1 MAAEN
6 GRIITAPPVSDPV
19 QWHEGMLLQPHHFQ
33 QSWLR
38 QDALLQF
45 HLSRIAPFAHGVV
58 RLEVDRGALAAGRL
72 RLLGLEAVL
81 PDGMLVRH
89 DGGEDRLEMD
99 LPPLKDRLSAP
110 QRVHL
115 VLPKYQPGS
124 AKPDDDLARWR
135 SRPGDSAVD
144 ENTGT
149 HPEPMPRLRAA
160 LRLRLE
166 DDLPPG
172 MVTLPVLEIEFKN
185 QTFQLTD
192 YEAPT
197 AVLSPVSA
205 LFRESRALVAKLREK
220 ASYVADAQGGELD
233 RSEARQ
239 TVLCLVAG
247 LPMLEGLLGL
257 PALHPLDLYMALL
270 NVMGH
275 VSILR
280 ASLVPPLTE
289 PYDHLDPRGCIGR
302 LLSAIDLVL
311 DHVSQAFAA
320 ITFEPAQYG
329 FRQRIQESWLGSELI
344 VGLRLKPGQK
354 PDDAADWMEA
364 ALIAAEN
371 RLDELGVYRLRGAGR
386 RALSADEASAFAAS
400 RDVMLYAIT
409 CDEYVAPDEPLFIVN
424 TLDRTGVRRPADIL
438 LFIPSNSAGAR

>member
-1 MAAEN
+1 MAGEN
-6 GRIITAPPVSDPV
+6 GKIIAAPPVPDPV

-58 RLEVDRGALAAGRL
+58 RMELDRGALSAGRL
-72 RLLGLEAVL
+72 RLLAVEAVL
-81 PDGMLVRH
+81 PDGLLIRH
-89 DGGEDRLEMD
+89 DGADDRLEMD
-99 LPPLKDRLSAP
+99 LPPLKDRLSSP

-124 AKPDDDLARWR
+124 ARPDDDLARWR
-135 SRPGDSAVD
+135 SRPGESAVD
-144 ENTGT
+144 ENTGS
-149 HPEPMPRLRAA
+149 HAEPIPRLRPA

-172 MVTLPVLEIEFKN
+172 MVSLPLLEIEFKN

-192 YEAPT
+192 YEAPS
-197 AVLSPVSA
+197 AVLSPTSA
-205 LFRESRALVAKLREK
+205 LFREGRALVAKLREK
-220 ASYVADAQGGELD
+220 ASYVAEAQGGELD
-233 RSEARQ
+233 RAEARQ

-247 LPMLEGLLGL
+247 LPLLEGLLGL
-257 PALHPLDLYMALL
+257 PALHPLELYKALL

-280 ASLVPPLTE
+280 SSLVPPLTE

-302 LLSAIDLVL
+302 LLAAVDLVL
-311 DHVSQAFAA
+311 DHVAQAFAA
-320 ITFEPAQYG
+320 MTFEPVQHG
-329 FRQRIQESWLGSELI
+329 FRHRIEESWLTGELI

-354 PDDAADWMEA
+354 ADDAADWMEA
-364 ALIAAEN
+364 ALIATEK
-371 RLDELGVYRLRGAGR
+371 RLDELGVYRLRGASR
-386 RALSADEASAFAAS
+386 RALSAEEASAFAAS
-400 RDVMLYAIT
+400 RDVMLYAVA
-409 CDEYVAPDEPLFIVN
+409 CDDFVAAGEPLFIVN
-424 TLDRTGVRRPADIL
+424 PLDRAGLRRPADIL
-438 LFIPSNSAGAR
+438 LFIPNGPGT